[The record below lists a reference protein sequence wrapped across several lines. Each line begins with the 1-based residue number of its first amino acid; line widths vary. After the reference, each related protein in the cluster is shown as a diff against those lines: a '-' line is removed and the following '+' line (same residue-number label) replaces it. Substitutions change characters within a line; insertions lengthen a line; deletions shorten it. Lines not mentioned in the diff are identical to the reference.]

1 MLVGRVP
8 GVLGRA
14 VTSSILP
21 VSGATCASGP
31 GAGKRL
37 ELGSAVG
44 FQPTDSVCRRKIL
57 RDLAAPF
64 AAADA
69 KSSGLILPLKGEGFF
84 GTRGK
89 ISKVRDLSCL
99 RLCRAVSAFGRG
111 VKDLGHSLVSVSHQ
125 PKTRRCRAPAPWPQG
140 SRGTAG
146 RGCRPFS
153 PTLPEITAPS

>member
-69 KSSGLILPLKGEGFF
+69 KSSGLILPLKGEGFL
-84 GTRGK
+84 
-89 ISKVRDLSCL
+89 VP
-99 RLCRAVSAFGRG
+99 G
-111 VKDLGHSLVSVSHQ
+111 VKSARLG
-125 PKTRRCRAPAPWPQG
+125 TYPAPCC
-140 SRGTAG
+140 AG
-146 RGCRPFS
+146 LC
-153 PTLPEITAPS
+153 LPLAAG